1 MGYDEQGSQSKIQI
15 DLLEEALN
23 SGTFKQVKKM
33 LNTLP
38 PSDVAHVLECTP
50 PKGRKVLWA
59 LIDNEHEGEV
69 LQCVNDEV
77 RSTLVEDMNTEEIV
91 QVSEQLDTDDLA
103 DLLQD
108 LPEAVIDEV
117 LHMMRAQDRERV
129 EAVLSFPEDSAGGL
143 MNTDTI
149 TIRPDVTIDV
159 VMRYLQ
165 SKGEI
170 PESTDQLFVVDR
182 KDIYIGTVKLTKL
195 ITGKPHHTIGKIMES
210 GEAIMAE
217 LPESEIAQ
225 LFERYDLISAP
236 VVNEQGKLLGRITID
251 DVVDVIRTE
260 GEHSFMSMAGLDEST
275 DTFAPVVASTR
286 KRAVWLGVN
295 LITAI
300 IASGVIKLFE
310 DTINQVVALAI
321 LMPIVASMGG
331 IAGTQTLT
339 LVIRGMALGQ
349 VGSRNARWL
358 LIKELTVSSFN
369 GLIWAATMAAIA
381 IFWFDNITLGVV
393 IASAMI
399 LTLLIAAL
407 AGTLIPIILKKMDI
421 DPAVAGGVIVTT
433 VTDVVGFFIFLGL
446 GTLFLTS

>member
-1 MGYDEQGSQSKIQI
+1 MGFDETSTQSKEKIN
-15 DLLEEALN
+15 LLEDALN
-23 SGTFKQVKKM
+23 SGTFKQVKRM

-38 PSDVAHVLECTP
+38 ASDVAHVLESTP

-59 LIDNEHEGEV
+59 LIENEQQGEV
-69 LQCVNDEV
+69 LQYINDEV
-77 RSTLVEDMNTEEIV
+77 RSTLVEKMAAEEIV

-108 LPEAVIDEV
+108 LPETVIDEV

-149 TIRPDVTIDV
+149 TVRPDVSLDV

-170 PESTDQLFVVDR
+170 PDSTDQLFVVDR
-182 KDIYIGTVKLTKL
+182 LDNYIGTIKLTKL
-195 ITGKPHHTIGKIMES
+195 LTTKPYHTVDSIMES

-217 LPESEIAQ
+217 LPKNEIAQ
-225 LFERYDLISAP
+225 MFERYDLISAP
-236 VVNEQGKLLGRITID
+236 VINEQGKLLGRITID

-260 GEHSFMSMAGLDEST
+260 GDHSFMSMAGLDEST
-275 DTFAPVVASTR
+275 DTFAPVLVSAK
-286 KRAVWLGVN
+286 KRAIWLGIN

-300 IASGVIKLFE
+300 VASGVIKIFE
-310 DTINQVVALAI
+310 NTINQLVALAI

-331 IAGTQTLT
+331 IAGSQTLT

-358 LIKELTVSSFN
+358 LIKELTVSSLN
-369 GLIWAATMAAIA
+369 GLLWAATMAAIA
-381 IFWFDNITLGVV
+381 IFWFDNVSLGLV
-393 IASAMI
+393 IASAMV
-399 LTLLIAAL
+399 LTLIIAAL
-407 AGTLIPIILKKMDI
+407 AGTLVPILLKKFDI

-446 GTLFLTS
+446 GSIFLV